1 MYSDNEL
8 LTFLLSRQK
17 ETLAKAIGKRL
28 IEVKRFFEMDISSF
42 LKYTSF
48 KKVDFFSYNTGAVQ
62 FYFEDRLI
70 HALAVYG
77 EQLSIVLLPET
88 LTSDGFAQSYRL
100 SKMEQMAPELLK
112 ECLGKVCQDVRIW
125 TLREEFESEEA
136 KQTAISYLLSNG
148 QELFYCIY
156 LHEDLDSDYL
166 LLEQNIHREKVAS
179 CFSLLLGEYIDPPI
193 SIKSSAQSFTH

>member
-1 MYSDNEL
+1 MYNDNEL
-8 LTFLLSRQK
+8 LTFLPSKQK
-17 ETLAKAIGKRL
+17 ESLAKAIGKRL
-28 IEVKRFFEMDISSF
+28 IEVERFFEMDISSF

-48 KKVDFFSYNTGAVQ
+48 KKADFFSCNTGAVQ
-62 FYFEDRLI
+62 MYFEDRLT

-100 SKMEQMAPELLK
+100 SEMEQMAPVLLK
-112 ECLGKVCQDVRIW
+112 NCLGNVCQDVRIW

-136 KQTAISYLLSNG
+136 KEAAISYLLSNG

-156 LHEDLDSDYL
+156 IHDNLDSDYL
-166 LLEQNIHREKVAS
+166 LLKQDIHKEKLDS
-179 CFSLLLGEYIDPPI
+179 CFSLLLGEYIDLPI
-193 SIKSSAQSFTH
+193 SIKSSTQSFAH